1 MQEEQEDQIQALM
14 MVLMEV
20 NQVFLQSHQLV
31 AEQEE
36 DQVQED
42 VTEDL
47 AEVLENILILEA
59 LVIHLPQLPLKVTME
74 DQVEPHLVVELEVAE
89 AVAQTLQDL
98 HKHQPLVDLEVMD
111 QVVGLEIVQQE
122 LEVAEEL

>member
-1 MQEEQEDQIQALM
+1 VHHL
-14 MVLMEV
+14 L
-20 NQVFLQSHQLV
+20 NQLV
-31 AEQEE
+31 AEQEK
-36 DQVQED
+36 DHLLLD
-42 VTEDL
+42 LTEDL

-74 DQVEPHLVVELEVAE
+74 DQEEPHLVVELEVAE

-98 HKHQPLVDLEVMD
+98 HKHQPLVDLEEMD